1 MLLSAEGQLYKL
13 EKETMKESFLH
24 SLDGRVKL
32 IVLILII
39 IYAVYTTNIFILGLM
54 EIYLV
59 SLLLVSN
66 LSLKTSALKIL
77 LIIPFGASIAVLQ
90 PFVHAGTVIYTLPLG
105 IHVTSQGVMFMVLLL
120 SRLVVTLTCVVLL
133 SSLSPM
139 QEVAESFRKLGLPRD
154 FAMVFSL
161 FIRFLFMFYDELQ
174 RIRNAQATRNFDI
187 FNQEIAYMWRLRQVA
202 YTVAMMFLKSYE
214 RGESVYLSM
223 LSRGYSDKSEIYS
236 DKNKK
241 IGKNDYYFIST
252 TFLVIVFLQLLV
264 VFFLPK
270 TVYLGVPT
278 W

>member
-1 MLLSAEGQLYKL
+1 MSAEGQLYKL
-13 EKETMKESFLH
+13 EKETMKKSFLH

-39 IYAVYTTNIFILGLM
+39 IYAVYTTNIIILGLM

-59 SLLLVSN
+59 SLILVSN

-154 FAMVFSL
+154 FSMVFSL

-174 RIRNAQATRNFDI
+174 RIRNAQTTRNFDI

-202 YTVAMMFLKSYE
+202 YTVAMMFLRSYE

-223 LSRGYSDKSEIYS
+223 LSRGYSDKSELYS

-241 IGKNDYYFIST
+241 IGKSDYYFIST
-252 TFLVIVFLQLLV
+252 TFLVIVFLQILV

-278 W
+278 L

>member
-1 MLLSAEGQLYKL
+1 VSAEGQLYKL
-13 EKETMKESFLH
+13 EKETMKKSILH

-32 IVLILII
+32 LVLIFII
-39 IYAVYTTNIFILGLM
+39 IYAVYTTNIYVLALL

-59 SLLLVSN
+59 ALILISN

-90 PFVHAGTVIYTLPLG
+90 PFVHAGTIIYTLPLG
-105 IHVTSQGVMFMVLLL
+105 INITSQGLMFMILLI
-120 SRLVVTLTCVVLL
+120 SRLIVTLTCVVLL

-154 FAMVFSL
+154 FSMVFSL

-187 FNQEIAYMWRLRQVA
+187 FNKKIAYMWRLRQVA
-202 YTVAMMFLKSYE
+202 YTVAMMFLRSYE

-223 LSRGYSDKSEIYS
+223 LSRGYSDKSELYN

-241 IGKNDYYFIST
+241 IDKNDYFFIST
-252 TFLVIVFLQLLV
+252 TILIIICLQILV

-270 TVYLGVPT
+270 TVYLGIPT
-278 W
+278 L